1 MRNIVL
7 IGMPGAGKSTVGVL
21 LAKTV
26 GYGFVDCDLLIQ
38 GQTGELLYRTIE
50 RDGIDAFLR
59 TEEKVISGLFV
70 SRCVIA
76 TGGSAIF
83 GERAMEHLRENGI
96 VVYLK
101 LPSDE
106 IEHRIRNITTRGIA
120 MNPGETIHDVYAV
133 RAPLYEKWA
142 DVTVDCQGLT
152 PEGVIEKILK
162 QVPPSEL

>member
-21 LAKTV
+21 LAKTI

-50 RDGIDAFLR
+50 RDGIDSFLR
-59 TEEKVISGLFV
+59 TEERVISGLFV
-70 SRCVIA
+70 SRCVVA

-83 GERAMEHLRENGI
+83 GDRAMEHLRESGV

-101 LPSDE
+101 LAPDE
-106 IEHRIRNITTRGIA
+106 IERRIMNITTRGIA

-142 DVTVDCQGLT
+142 DVTVDCQGLS
-152 PEGVIEKILK
+152 PEGVIEEILK
-162 QVPPSEL
+162 QVPPEEL

>member
-21 LAKTV
+21 LAKTI

-50 RDGIDAFLR
+50 RDGIDSFLR
-59 TEEKVISGLFV
+59 TEERVISGLFV

-76 TGGSAIF
+76 TGGSAVF
-83 GERAMEHLRENGI
+83 GDRAMEHLRESGV

-101 LPSDE
+101 LAPDE
-106 IEHRIRNITTRGIA
+106 IERRIMNITTRGIA

-142 DVTVDCQGLT
+142 DVTVDCQGLS
-152 PEGVIEKILK
+152 PEGVIEEILK
-162 QVPPSEL
+162 QVPPEEL

>member
-7 IGMPGAGKSTVGVL
+7 IGMPGAGI
-21 LAKTV
+21 
-26 GYGFVDCDLLIQ
+26 GYGFVDCDLVIQ

-50 RDGIDAFLR
+50 RNGIDAFLR
-59 TEEKVISGLFV
+59 TEERVISGLVV

-83 GERAMEHLRENGI
+83 GDRAMEHLRESGV

-101 LPSDE
+101 LEPDE
-106 IEHRIRNITTRGIA
+106 IERRIRNITTRGIA
-120 MNPGETIHDVYAV
+120 MNPGETIRDVYAV

-142 DVTVDCQGLT
+142 DVTVSCSGLT
-152 PEGVIEKILK
+152 PEGVIEEILK
-162 QVPPSEL
+162 QVPPDEL

>member
-21 LAKTV
+21 LAKTI

-50 RDGIDAFLR
+50 RDGIDSFLR
-59 TEEKVISGLFV
+59 TEERVISGLFV
-70 SRCVIA
+70 SRCVVA

-83 GERAMEHLRENGI
+83 GDRAMEHLRESGV

-101 LPSDE
+101 LAPDE
-106 IEHRIRNITTRGIA
+106 IERRIMNITTRGIA
-120 MNPGETIHDVYAV
+120 MNPGETIRDVYAV

-142 DVTVDCQGLT
+142 DVTVDCQGLS
-152 PEGVIEKILK
+152 PEGVIEEILK
-162 QVPPSEL
+162 QVPPEEL

>member
-21 LAKTV
+21 LAKTI
-26 GYGFVDCDLLIQ
+26 GYGFVDCDLVIQ

-59 TEEKVISGLFV
+59 TEERVISGLVV

-83 GERAMEHLRENGI
+83 GDRAMEHLRESGV

-101 LPSDE
+101 LEPDE
-106 IEHRIRNITTRGIA
+106 IERRIRNITTRGIA
-120 MNPGETIHDVYAV
+120 MNPGETIRDVYAV

-142 DVTVDCQGLT
+142 DVTVPCSGLT
-152 PEGVIEKILK
+152 PEGVIGEILK
-162 QVPPSEL
+162 QVPPEQL

>member
-21 LAKTV
+21 LAKTI
-26 GYGFVDCDLLIQ
+26 GYGFVDCDLVIQ

-59 TEEKVISGLFV
+59 TEERVISGLVV

-76 TGGSAIF
+76 TGGSAVF
-83 GERAMEHLRENGI
+83 GDRAMEHLHESGV

-101 LPSDE
+101 LEPDE
-106 IEHRIRNITTRGIA
+106 IERRIRNITTRGIA
-120 MNPGETIHDVYAV
+120 MNPGETIRDVYAV

-142 DVTVDCQGLT
+142 DVTVPCSGLT
-152 PEGVIEKILK
+152 PEGVIEEILK
-162 QVPPSEL
+162 QVPPDEL

>member
-1 MRNIVL
+1 MRNVVL

-21 LAKTV
+21 LAKTI

-38 GQTGELLYRTIE
+38 GQTGELLYKTIE
-50 RDGIDAFLR
+50 REGIDSFLR
-59 TEEKVISGLFV
+59 TEERVISGLFV

-83 GERAMEHLRENGI
+83 GGRAMEHLRESGV

-101 LPSDE
+101 LSSDE
-106 IEHRIRNITTRGIA
+106 IERRIMNITTRGIA

-142 DVTVDCQGLT
+142 DVTVDCQGLS
-152 PEGVIEKILK
+152 PEGVIEEILRHL
-162 QVPPSEL
+162 PPSEL

>member
-38 GQTGELLYRTIE
+38 QQTGELLYRTIE
-50 RDGIDAFLR
+50 RDGIDAFPR
-59 TEEKVISGLFV
+59 EEERVISGLVV

-83 GERAMEHLRENGI
+83 GSRAMEQLRRDGT

-101 LPSDE
+101 LPPDE
-106 IEHRIRNITTRGIA
+106 IERRIMNITTRGIA
-120 MNPGETIHDVYAV
+120 MNPGETIRDVYAA

-142 DVTVDCQGLT
+142 DVTVSCEGLS
-152 PEGVIEKILK
+152 PEGVIEEILK
-162 QVPPSEL
+162 RIPDLGE

>member
-1 MRNIVL
+1 MRNVVL

-21 LAKTV
+21 LAKTI

-38 GQTGELLYRTIE
+38 GQTGELLYKTIE
-50 RDGIDAFLR
+50 REGIDSFLR
-59 TEEKVISGLFV
+59 TEERVISGLFV

-83 GERAMEHLRENGI
+83 GGRAMEHLRESGV

-101 LPSDE
+101 LSSDE
-106 IEHRIRNITTRGIA
+106 IERRIMNITTRGIA

-142 DVTVDCQGLT
+142 DVTVDCQGLS
-152 PEGVIEKILK
+152 PEGVIEEILRHLT
-162 QVPPSEL
+162 PSEL

>member
-21 LAKTV
+21 LAKTI
-26 GYGFVDCDLLIQ
+26 GYGFVDCDLVIQ

-59 TEEKVISGLFV
+59 TEERVISGLVV

-83 GERAMEHLRENGI
+83 GDRAMEHLRESGI

-101 LPSDE
+101 LEPDE
-106 IEHRIRNITTRGIA
+106 IERRIRNITTRGIA
-120 MNPGETIHDVYAV
+120 MNPGETIRDVYAV

-142 DVTVDCQGLT
+142 DATVSCSGLT
-152 PEGVIEKILK
+152 PEGVIEEILK
-162 QVPPSEL
+162 QVPTDEL